1 MKYKYLVLD
10 FGKVLVSPTTG
21 DWHITPKFQELIDI
35 NKIDKNEFNNL
46 VKKYGYILSEKIL
59 TLEEEYD
66 MFTRFYDNILKEL
79 NYPNY
84 DYEVIKEIAYDRP
97 YNSSKYTLY
106 DNIYNELDNLK
117 NKYKLILLTD
127 NWPCVNNYLKEYKL
141 YDYFDKIY
149 ISSIYEALKK
159 DKIFFDYPIKDFNI
173 NKGEA
178 LFIDDTEENLDAA
191 FEKGFD
197 VLLMDREKVVN
208 NSKYNIIHDLYN
220 I

>member
-84 DYEVIKEIAYDRP
+84 DYEVIKEIEFQDP
-97 YNSSKYTLY
+97 LH
-106 DNIYNELDNLK
+106 L
-117 NKYKLILLTD
+117 
-127 NWPCVNNYLKEYKL
+127 
-141 YDYFDKIY
+141 
-149 ISSIYEALKK
+149 
-159 DKIFFDYPIKDFNI
+159 
-173 NKGEA
+173 
-178 LFIDDTEENLDAA
+178 
-191 FEKGFD
+191 
-197 VLLMDREKVVN
+197 
-208 NSKYNIIHDLYN
+208 
-220 I
+220 